1 MPGSQSQLVDAP
13 KPPVITPTF
22 PMDGKE
28 FLQRFRKYLTE
39 YELTEIGEYQTIY
52 YMNKEGTTKERDK
65 KSL

>member
-1 MPGSQSQLVDAP
+1 MT
-13 KPPVITPTF
+13 TPTF

-28 FLQRFRKYLTE
+28 FLQRFPKYLTE

-52 YMNKEGTTKERDK
+52 YMNKEGTLKERDK